1 MKIKSANSFALVDIN
16 QESIEAYAEK
26 YKKKGKIEEAEQL
39 KKVLE
44 DLASETVTAEVIE
57 KTVNKH
63 FDKNLQEIKA
73 LRKRIRKLD
82 KSDDSR
88 KELRNQIKLIS
99 KANKAL
105 IPFSKR
111 QRMRLATI
119 ASIRR

>member
-1 MKIKSANSFALVDIN
+1 MKIKSANSFALVEIN

-39 KKVLE
+39 KKVLD
-44 DLASETVTAEVIE
+44 DLDSETVTAEVIE

-111 QRMRLATI
+111 QRMRLAAI

>member
-44 DLASETVTAEVIE
+44 DLASETVTAEIIE

-111 QRMRLATI
+111 QRMRLAAI

>member
-1 MKIKSANSFALVDIN
+1 MKIKSATSFALVEIN

-39 KKVLE
+39 KKVLD

-111 QRMRLATI
+111 QRMRLAAI

>member
-44 DLASETVTAEVIE
+44 DLASETVTTEVIE

-111 QRMRLATI
+111 QRMRLAAI

>member
-39 KKVLE
+39 KKVLD
-44 DLASETVTAEVIE
+44 DLASESVTAEVIE

-99 KANKAL
+99 KANRAL

-111 QRMRLATI
+111 QRLRLATM
-119 ASIRR
+119 ASITR

>member
-82 KSDDSR
+82 KCDDSR
-88 KELRNQIKLIS
+88 KELRNQIKVIS

>member
-44 DLASETVTAEVIE
+44 DLSSETVTAEVIE

-63 FDKNLQEIKA
+63 FDKNLHEIKA
-73 LRKRIRKLD
+73 LRKQIRKLD

-111 QRMRLATI
+111 QRLRLAAI
-119 ASIRR
+119 ASIKR

>member
-39 KKVLE
+39 KKVLD

-111 QRMRLATI
+111 QRMRLAAI

>member
-111 QRMRLATI
+111 QRMRLAAI

>member
-1 MKIKSANSFALVDIN
+1 M
-16 QESIEAYAEK
+16 
-26 YKKKGKIEEAEQL
+26 
-39 KKVLE
+39 KKVPE
-44 DLASETVTAEVIE
+44 DLASETVTTEVIE

-111 QRMRLATI
+111 QRMRLAAI

>member
-63 FDKNLQEIKA
+63 FDKNLQEVKA

-111 QRMRLATI
+111 QRMRLAAI

>member
-44 DLASETVTAEVIE
+44 DLASETVTAEIIE

-63 FDKNLQEIKA
+63 FDKNLQEVKA

-82 KSDDSR
+82 KGDDSR

-111 QRMRLATI
+111 QRMRLAAI

>member
-1 MKIKSANSFALVDIN
+1 MKIKSATSFALVEIN

-111 QRMRLATI
+111 QRMRLAAI

>member
-1 MKIKSANSFALVDIN
+1 MKIKSATSFALVEIN

-39 KKVLE
+39 KKVLD
-44 DLASETVTAEVIE
+44 DLDSETVTAEVIE

-111 QRMRLATI
+111 QRMRLAAI

>member
-44 DLASETVTAEVIE
+44 DLASETVTAEIIE

-63 FDKNLQEIKA
+63 FDKNLQEIKT

-111 QRMRLATI
+111 QRTRLAAI

>member
-39 KKVLE
+39 KRVLE

-111 QRMRLATI
+111 QRMRLAAI

>member
-1 MKIKSANSFALVDIN
+1 MKIKSANSFTLVDIN

-63 FDKNLQEIKA
+63 FDKNLQEVKA

-111 QRMRLATI
+111 QRMRLAAI
-119 ASIRR
+119 ASIKR

>member
-26 YKKKGKIEEAEQL
+26 YKKKGKVEEAEQL

-44 DLASETVTAEVIE
+44 DLASETVTADVIE

-73 LRKRIRKLD
+73 LRKQIRKLD

-111 QRMRLATI
+111 QRLRLAAI
-119 ASIRR
+119 ASIKR

>member
-26 YKKKGKIEEAEQL
+26 YKKKGKIEEAAQL

-44 DLASETVTAEVIE
+44 DLASETVTADVIE

-73 LRKRIRKLD
+73 LRKQIRKLD

-111 QRMRLATI
+111 QRLRLAAI
-119 ASIRR
+119 ASIKR

>member
-111 QRMRLATI
+111 QRMRLAAI
-119 ASIRR
+119 ASIKR

>member
-44 DLASETVTAEVIE
+44 DLASETVTAEIIE

-63 FDKNLQEIKA
+63 FDKNLQEVKA

-111 QRMRLATI
+111 QRMRLAAI

>member
-1 MKIKSANSFALVDIN
+1 MKIKSATSFALVEIN

-44 DLASETVTAEVIE
+44 DLSSETVTAEVIE

-99 KANKAL
+99 KANKTL

-111 QRMRLATI
+111 QRMRLAAI

>member
-105 IPFSKR
+105 ITFSKR
-111 QRMRLATI
+111 QRMRLAAI